1 MASRSRPRSR
11 ARSRLSLAPVEAV
24 RRRFL
29 NVVGVS
35 VEKRP
40 QWRWRIVNGL
50 GEILRESA
58 ASFPTLLSALADG
71 RRILVKLRDEASAV
85 YPSRARPIGAVP
97 GGVATLLRSHASER
111 RR

>member
-1 MASRSRPRSR
+1 V
-11 ARSRLSLAPVEAV
+11 SLAPVEAV

-35 VEKRP
+35 VEKGP
-40 QWRWRIVNGL
+40 QWRWRIVNGF

-85 YPSRARPIGAVP
+85 YPSRALPIGAVP
-97 GGVATLLRSHASER
+97 GSVATLLRSHVSER